1 MKRLFITELDT
12 ALGRRV
18 TEKFGLAKEYHIS
31 GTVRDPVAAAAN
43 KLSFVDEISPSYAED
58 AVEFK
63 RRVLDSDIIICAL
76 TDSVLEAEASIKMLA
91 HTTFETEKNFV
102 LVSSMMTWTNTFA
115 AQRAEELAE
124 KARERQ
130 ELIDAGEEVPEEEE
144 LLPEPTEEDLPVFT
158 DDQYQKRVPH
168 ARYQH
173 WRDLE
178 HLTKTANSETLH
190 TNIIFSGV
198 TYGRG
203 EENGSVMH
211 DLFRSAWHG
220 QSLPLFTAGSNVVPM
235 IHREDLASLVYKVG
249 SSSDVVAQRY
259 ILGVDRGNCN
269 LNTIIKSINDTLGSG
284 KSHLVAPSQLVV
296 IPGSDRFTVDLRTE
310 PGAAIELLE
319 EADWVSVEGFSVN
332 IEKIADEY
340 KKFRGVTPIRSVIVG
355 PPLAGK
361 SKIAS
366 VVAQRYRIQ
375 HLTVSDI
382 IRSYETNL
390 SDMRLELTD
399 ARAQRRA
406 AKKQADIDAKNAEE
420 AERAAEAAA
429 AAGGEEAAV
438 VRDDPDA
445 EGEDGEGKKGDDGN
459 DENQTMD
466 DSSAQRD
473 DVSDIDFDDVLPAL
487 AEADGAINEDGEGGA
502 AAADEGAAPQE
513 EAIDPDED
521 EDEKI
526 AKLKEDIAAA
536 EKVVLLRRKNI
547 LRFDPNATAIVE
559 GEGEGEEDAAE
570 AAPGDEEAG
579 EGGEEGQS
587 QAAASPPP
595 PENPF
600 VRQRFIDEALA
611 VMTRWRL
618 GRKDCKNQGY
628 VLDGFPKTVRQAA
641 LTFTSG
647 ELTVPEPEDL
657 ASLPSDGGDEGEDGA
672 LNPVDDKL
680 FPENVLVLTVDD
692 AHLQLLQSRSIDEP
706 GKDITKEL
714 PDHNSTANFLRRLA
728 EFKKSHT
735 KSNRPQRSVPTW
747 WKSVITAVEPP
758 QAPRSVR
765 VTEYDGA
772 RFQSELEDMMSEV
785 YDSLGEP
792 HFYRPTPEEIR
803 EAASNDLLRAEK
815 VRLDAERKE
824 EEARKEAKRLEEI
837 ALQESLKHKRRYE
850 TVQREQQ
857 EALILKSLPAQDYL
871 MRYVV
876 PALTAGIEHTTQ
888 LRPED
893 PLDALAEYLFAYTA
907 RTNLSA

>member
-1 MKRLFITELDT
+1 
-12 ALGRRV
+12 
-18 TEKFGLAKEYHIS
+18 
-31 GTVRDPVAAAAN
+31 VRDPAAA
-43 KLSFVDEISPSYAED
+43 KQLSFVDEIAPSYAQD

-76 TDSVLEAEASIKMLA
+76 SDSVLEAEASIKMLA

-115 AQRAEELAE
+115 SQRAEELAE
-124 KARERQ
+124 KLRERQ

-144 LLPEPTEEDLPVFT
+144 LPEPTDEDLPVFT

-178 HLTKTANSETLH
+178 HLTKSANSETLH

-203 EENGSVMH
+203 EVDGSVMH
-211 DLFRSAWHG
+211 DLFRSAWHS

-235 IHREDLASLVYKVG
+235 IHQEDLAHLVYKVG

-259 ILGVDRGNCN
+259 ILGVDRGNCT
-269 LNTIIKSINDTLGSG
+269 LAAIIKAVNDTLGSG
-284 KSHLVAPSQLVV
+284 KSHVVAPSQLVV

-310 PGAAIELLE
+310 PGAALELLE
-319 EADWVSVEGFSVN
+319 EGDWVSVDGFAAN
-332 IEKIADEY
+332 IEKIAEEY

-361 SKIAS
+361 SKIAT
-366 VVAQRYRIQ
+366 VLAQRYRIQ

-390 SDMRLELTD
+390 FDMRNDLTD

-406 AKKQADIDAKNAEE
+406 TKKQAEIDAKKAED

-429 AAGGEEAAV
+429 AAGGDEAAV
-438 VRDDPDA
+438 VRDDAD
-445 EGEDGEGKKGDDGN
+445 GEADDNEGKKGDEGN
-459 DENQTMD
+459 DDNHAVD
-466 DSSAQRD
+466 DSNNTQGD

-487 AEADGAINEDGEGGA
+487 AEADVAINEDGEGGA
-502 AAADEGAAPQE
+502 PAADDGGAAAQE

-536 EKVVLLRRKNI
+536 EKVVLLRRKST
-547 LRFDPNATAIVE
+547 LRFDPNATVAGAE
-559 GEGEGEEDAAE
+559 GDGEDDAADPAPADDE
-570 AAPGDEEAG
+570 AA
-579 EGGEEGQS
+579 EGGEEGQA

-628 VLDGFPKTVRQAA
+628 VLDGFPKTVRQAT
-641 LTFTSG
+641 LTFTAG
-647 ELTVPEPEDL
+647 ELTVPEPEEL
-657 ASLPSDGGDEGEDGA
+657 SSLPADGSAEEGEDGA

-692 AHLQLLQSRSIDEP
+692 AHLQLLQSRTVEEP
-706 GKDITKEL
+706 GKDITKDL
-714 PDHNSTANFLRRLA
+714 PAHNSNANFLRRLA
-728 EFKKSHT
+728 EYKKSHT

-758 QAPRSVR
+758 QAPRSVC
-765 VTEYDGA
+765 VTEYDAA
-772 RFQSELEDMMSEV
+772 RFQSELDDMMREV
-785 YDSLGEP
+785 YESLGEP

-803 EAASNDLLRAEK
+803 EAASSDLLRAEK

-824 EEARKEAKRLEEI
+824 EASRKEAKRLEEI

-857 EALILKSLPAQDYL
+857 EALILKTLPAQDYL

-907 RTNLSA
+907 RTNLAA